1 LERIILMKET
11 PETTKKPYIA
21 PTLSK
26 YGELASLTKAA
37 SMTAKNMDGGSNSS
51 KSN

>member
-1 LERIILMKET
+1 MKET
-11 PETTKKPYIA
+11 PETTKKPYLP

-26 YGELASLTKAA
+26 YGDLASLTKSA
-37 SMTAKNMDGGSNSS
+37 SKTATMMDGGSNSI